1 MEFGTLWGTSK
12 RYHKR
17 RKLLEHVVMARIA
30 QPASKRASV
39 DLLERDFGNRLNL
52 SSIYKMMDAMDEP
65 TIERLQ
71 CLAGN
76 RTKQLLGGSLSVLF
90 YDCTTLYFRV
100 IRA

>member
-1 MEFGTLWGTSK
+1 MVGIHEVFGSIYRQLGFDTLWGASK

-39 DLLERDFGNRLNL
+39 ELLERDFGIRLNL

-65 TIERLQ
+65 TSRGSSAWQ
-71 CLAGN
+71 VTVPNNYWAG
-76 RTKQLLGGSLSVLF
+76 R
-90 YDCTTLYFRV
+90 
-100 IRA
+100 